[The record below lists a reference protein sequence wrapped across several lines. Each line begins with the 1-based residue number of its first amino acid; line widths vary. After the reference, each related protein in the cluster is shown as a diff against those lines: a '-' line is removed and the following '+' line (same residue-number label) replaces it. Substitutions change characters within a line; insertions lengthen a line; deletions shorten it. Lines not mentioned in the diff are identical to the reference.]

1 MKSLSL
7 SVLFLSL
14 LAISTSPSSSLAM
27 GRGSNVCEPYQAR
40 FCGGLLEL
48 GHDKLVACLKEH
60 WDDLSQDCKDVLI
73 EKPAPHNGTQS
84 N

>member
-1 MKSLSL
+1 MKALVLGFVILS
-7 SVLFLSL
+7 SV
-14 LAISTSPSSSLAM
+14 ASTSAFSM

-48 GHDKLVACLKEH
+48 GQDKLVACLKEH

-73 EKPAPHNGTQS
+73 EKNS
-84 N
+84 SSR